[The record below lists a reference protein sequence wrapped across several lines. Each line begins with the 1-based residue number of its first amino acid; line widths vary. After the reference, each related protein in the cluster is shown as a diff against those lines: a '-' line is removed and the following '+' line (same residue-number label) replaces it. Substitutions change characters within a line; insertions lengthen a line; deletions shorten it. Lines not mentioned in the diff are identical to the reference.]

1 MLFHSESLAS
11 VFLLVLVVGSTPV
24 RASILE
30 YIWPTDENGDSSTA
44 VDTFPSVPYELS
56 DGEENFIREASKWIG
71 MNLSKLDICHHR
83 VILKLKKSCH
93 ELNAEQMGKLA
104 VMLLNCQSNSE
115 GRPVF
120 PCTDEMSLRQC
131 TERMDPNTWNAYH
144 LITNRAKAVCA
155 SVRHEQFRGLT
166 ELTVNK
172 LMTTAH
178 DQVRMM
184 DELADNQQKLQ
195 SITKQAMDVM
205 EGNNERIMHQQ
216 GDIMQLSEV
225 HRAKVESNF
234 RDLARGKDLIKAGQQ
249 EVAVLLTDLRQR
261 IDESMQQL
269 EVQSK
274 RSKLDHGTL
283 LSDLERLQANAAEI
297 AAKIEETGVHFAQH
311 HRVVED
317 QFRYTLEQVQRINAT
332 VASMLES
339 IRTLQQDFSRY
350 LTWLVEKMGGSE
362 KILPKLNVILVHLG
376 YLLLGM
382 LCLAFIGADRLLRV
396 AFIVAVPGNL
406 IGGLLELFQSDVL
419 RLTVALG
426 CVAVMD
432 LLVRSVMKMVSL
444 RATTTNAS
452 KVTETTHRQERSM
465 EEHRFSND
473 RTRSTEE
480 SDEVDDVQELR
491 TRRKSITREQS
502 TSSTVADSFRRSVSQ
517 FGDEFRRRNVV
528 PQREGSYVERVHCTA
543 TTLRGDRC
551 RGFALP
557 GAEFCRLHEPRGL

>member
-1 MLFHSESLAS
+1 MVS
-11 VFLLVLVVGSTPV
+11 VLLLLLLVAGTTPAS
-24 RASILE
+24 ASILE
-30 YIWPTDENGDSSTA
+30 YIWPTDENADSSTA

-56 DGEENFIREASKWIG
+56 DGEESFIREASKWIG

-83 VILKLKKSCH
+83 IILKLKKSCH

-104 VMLLNCQSNSE
+104 VMLLNCQSDSE

-120 PCTDEMSLRQC
+120 PCTDEISLRQC

-178 DQVRMM
+178 GQVRMM
-184 DELADNQQKLQ
+184 DELAESQQKLQ
-195 SITKQAMDVM
+195 TITKQAMDAM
-205 EGNNERIMHQQ
+205 EDNNERIMHQQ

-234 RDLARGKDLIKAGQQ
+234 RELARGKDLIKAGQQ
-249 EVAVLLTDLRQR
+249 EVAVLLTDLRRR
-261 IDESMQQL
+261 IDDSMQQL
-269 EVQSK
+269 EVQSQ
-274 RSKLDHGTL
+274 RSKLDHDAL

-297 AAKIEETGVHFAQH
+297 AAKIEETGVHFTQH
-311 HRVVED
+311 HRAVED

-339 IRTLQQDFSRY
+339 IRTLQQDFNRHLS
-350 LTWLVEKMGGSE
+350 WLVEKIGGSE

-382 LCLAFIGADRLLRV
+382 ICLAFVGSDKVLRV
-396 AFIVAVPGNL
+396 VLVVAVPGNL
-406 IGGLLELFQSDVL
+406 IGGLLELFEPDVV
-419 RLTVALG
+419 RLSVGLG
-426 CVAVMD
+426 CVAVVD
-432 LLVRSVMKMVSL
+432 VLAHSVMKIMSVRDASK
-444 RATTTNAS
+444 AEETTTHS
-452 KVTETTHRQERSM
+452 QERPA
-465 EEHRFSND
+465 EHRAPNG
-473 RTRSTEE
+473 RTPSTEE
-480 SDEVDDVQELR
+480 SDEEELLPLR
-491 TRRKSITREQS
+491 TRRKKYHKGTVDQFHRGRFRS
-502 TSSTVADSFRRSVSQ
+502 TYDDFRRRSVT
-517 FGDEFRRRNVV
+517 
-528 PQREGSYVERVHCTA
+528 PREGSYTERQHCTA

-551 RGFALP
+551 RGFALA
-557 GAEFCRLHEPRGL
+557 GTEFCRLHEPRGL